1 MIELVIEFATDRKK
15 LSLTKKVLLVTALYA
30 QIAHSPETRHL
41 VGEITLID
49 LARALGIDDHN
60 QLRRAAQ
67 MFDDMLAERDWTFM
81 VDKTDGKLSW
91 RFCNCGKEG
100 CEGHD
105 L

>member
-1 MIELVIEFATDRKK
+1 MIELVVELATDRKS
-15 LSLTKKVLLVTALYA
+15 LALTKKVLIVTALYA

-49 LARALGIDDHN
+49 LARALGIPDHN
-60 QLRRAAQ
+60 DLRRAAHL
-67 MFDDMLAERDWTFM
+67 FDDMLAERDWMFM
-81 VDKTDGKLSW
+81 VDKKDGKLAW
-91 RFCNCGKEG
+91 RFCNCGKED

>member
-1 MIELVIEFATDRKK
+1 MIELVIELATDRKS
-15 LSLTKKVLLVTALYA
+15 LALTKKVLIVTALYA
-30 QIAHSPETRHL
+30 QIANSPETRHL

-49 LARALGIDDHN
+49 LARALGISDHN

-67 MFDDMLAERDWTFM
+67 LFDDMLAERDWTFM
-81 VDKTDGKLSW
+81 VDKTEGKLNW
-91 RFCNCGKEG
+91 RFCNCGKED

>member
-1 MIELVIEFATDRKK
+1 MIEIVVELATDGKK
-15 LSLTKKVLLVTALYA
+15 LALTKKVLLVTALYA
-30 QIAHSPETRHL
+30 QIANSPQTRHL

-49 LARALGIDDHN
+49 LARALGVPDHD

-67 MFDDMLAERDWTFM
+67 LFDDMLAERDWTFM
-81 VDKTDGKLSW
+81 VDKKNGQLSW
-91 RFCNCGKEG
+91 RFCNCGKED